1 MQTATT
7 PSFLT
12 EYQSLELTN
21 GRETFSAAAH
31 RNTLEFVMDAGG
43 PEVEVNSSA
52 SATLPVA
59 NRLSEEGYYL
69 SAFFLFLIGLFGIFN
84 NLVVLIVMA
93 KNKQLRS
100 PLNLFLINL
109 AISDLGISM
118 VGNPIS
124 LVAALNRGWNFG
136 HHACIVYAFL
146 MGFFGITSICN
157 LMVLAF
163 ERYMMI
169 SRPWKTSELTER
181 NALLTIMGVWIYSF
195 LSAAPPLAGWGGF
208 KIEGP
213 GISCSIDWET
223 RSLNNTSYIVF
234 LFTLGL
240 GLPVAVMGFSY
251 TNVISTLRQ
260 AGSSGFQAGVAKAE
274 RRVAVMVVVMGI
286 TFLFAWVPY
295 SVMALIMAFG
305 DQSLVTPGAAVIPAI
320 FAKSSC
326 LYNPIIYV
334 GLNTQFRKLW
344 LSFLCS
350 NKNLFFPFRSA
361 WARLLCC
368 REETEGGAVGQT
380 TEKQLR
386 RKGRGRPCSQAS
398 SDMRTMS
405 TEGVPLKTLQLN
417 PVRVQYD
424 VQVTASP
431 RGEIQSEIV

>member
-334 GLNTQFRKLW
+334 GLNTQFR
-344 LSFLCS
+344 
-350 NKNLFFPFRSA
+350 SA